1 MGRDS
6 EQLGGGARGFLGS
19 TQSWPAG
26 AGVRVPG
33 IHHDGA
39 CVSTVLCEVLAREDD
54 RRGRDHVGG
63 KDARCGGFG
72 RVRNNQGEV
81 EWALTVRRR
90 LLDASAYGG
99 GAEAARRGQVSVNGF
114 PLGHRQRRSAV
125 QCSTPGTSSMPCGTL
140 MGGSG
145 PASFS
150 VRTDSSQASRKRVS
164 SSPSTEHTAS
174 TMRSADMILAV
185 RIMVR
190 SRDCRIITASR
201 LLIVVFSKW

>member
-1 MGRDS
+1 MGRDA
-6 EQLGGGARGFLGS
+6 EQLGGGVCGFLGG
-19 TQSWPAG
+19 TQSWLAG

-33 IHHDGA
+33 IRHDGA
-39 CVSTVLCEVLAREDD
+39 RASTVLCEVLAREDD

-63 KDARCGGFG
+63 KDARAGGFG

-81 EWALTVRRR
+81 EWALTVCRR
-90 LLDASAYGG
+90 LLDAGAYGG
-99 GAEAARRGQVSVNGF
+99 GAEAARRGQFSVNGF
-114 PLGHRQRRSAV
+114 PPGHRQPRSAV

-140 MGGSG
+140 TGGSG

-150 VRTDSSQASRKRVS
+150 VRTDWSQACRKSAS
-164 SSPSTEHTAS
+164 SSPPTEQTAS

-185 RIMVR
+185 ITIVR
-190 SRDCRIITASR
+190 SRDCWRITASR